1 MSFEISIISEVI
13 GIDQNKHRNPNTT
26 WWNTYLVRLVF
37 KIIFKILAPY
47 KICKLQIVLLIVTN
61 FGLNQKSYHFNEQL
75 LPALHEYGNVTEFY
89 EKLGWTEDELQAEI
103 MFTEETLQEKI
114 QSTKITTIQSVFFL
128 IFKGILR

>member
-1 MSFEISIISEVI
+1 MKCFKNDSIISEVI

-37 KIIFKILAPY
+37 K
-47 KICKLQIVLLIVTN
+47 IVLLIVTN

-89 EKLGWTEDELQAEI
+89 EKLGWTEEELQAEI

-114 QSTKITTIQSVFFL
+114 QSTKITAIQSDF
-128 IFKGILR
+128 